1 MANLGI
7 NDHYKKVT
15 GITID
20 VQGLI
25 NACSSDDEKKALY
38 DKLQWNI
45 GLLVSCGNG
54 CHEGKFLA
62 DGVTKASLLSDLYSL
77 LVENDGISVEGA
89 DQLKDLLA
97 NKTKEELNELDI
109 IINMANEPLTA
120 ATANIAAKSVKMS
133 NVNVDST
140 GLVVNSQSVA
150 ELSNVEVSGEKN
162 SSNARLSIKKFDDY
176 EEQYAGGESDGD
188 D

>member
-77 LVENDGISVEGA
+77 LVENDGISVEGV
-89 DQLKDLLA
+89 DQLKDLLENTFAGWKVIKHTIVHQKYDIPRENCIA
-97 NKTKEELNELDI
+97 NLETD
-109 IINMANEPLTA
+109 
-120 ATANIAAKSVKMS
+120 
-133 NVNVDST
+133 
-140 GLVVNSQSVA
+140 VVTYV
-150 ELSNVEVSGEKN
+150 VRKD
-162 SSNARLSIKKFDDY
+162 K
-176 EEQYAGGESDGD
+176 
-188 D
+188 